1 MADAVPYAA
10 GSPERERDEAI
21 RALFQRVEAAGRY
34 TDEDAALLARCFGD
48 PRKAVR
54 RRAANM
60 VAAAIT
66 SGAVT
71 PELCER
77 GLDSTDAATR
87 WTAAFTLG
95 RAGRTTPRVIDVAL
109 EQFQIPDGD
118 VRWAAA
124 AIVTPVA
131 RVIEDL
137 RSRLRVLATG
147 ADATARKMALICLAD
162 AGDRDVAL
170 AVRALEDE
178 NAYVR
183 LAALKALARIGD
195 ASPAVLTALRTM
207 AEADPEERIRRAAT
221 VVAERLTTAAGR
233 K

>member
-1 MADAVPYAA
+1 
-10 GSPERERDEAI
+10 
-21 RALFQRVEAAGRY
+21 
-34 TDEDAALLARCFGD
+34 
-48 PRKAVR
+48 
-54 RRAANM
+54 
-60 VAAAIT
+60 
-66 SGAVT
+66 
-71 PELCER
+71 
-77 GLDSTDAATR
+77 
-87 WTAAFTLG
+87 
-95 RAGRTTPRVIDVAL
+95 
-109 EQFQIPDGD
+109 
-118 VRWAAA
+118 
-124 AIVTPVA
+124 
-131 RVIEDL
+131 
-137 RSRLRVLATG
+137 
-147 ADATARKMALICLAD
+147 MALICLAD